1 MVPAQISMPLIACL
15 AMTLPEQEIKEVLSS
30 LSQSKV
36 GHACQDSARLFEL
49 VFGELHKLAADRLR
63 RERPDHTLQPT
74 ALVNEVYLRLV
85 AGNDQKQWDNT
96 GHFFA
101 AAARAMRQILIDNA
115 RRKLASKRSGSRQRA
130 DIDLNEITDGLDDQ
144 SLIELHDALSE
155 LEKVDPEKAQLVEL
169 KFFGGLSMEQTCDCL
184 HISRTTAHRH
194 WKQAQAWL
202 FLRITEPK

>member
-85 AGNDQKQWDNT
+85 AAMTRSSGTTRVISLRQPRGPCGRFSSIMRAASWPVNALAADN
-96 GHFFA
+96 GP
-101 AAARAMRQILIDNA
+101 ILI
-115 RRKLASKRSGSRQRA
+115 
-130 DIDLNEITDGLDDQ
+130 
-144 SLIELHDALSE
+144 
-155 LEKVDPEKAQLVEL
+155 
-169 KFFGGLSMEQTCDCL
+169 
-184 HISRTTAHRH
+184 
-194 WKQAQAWL
+194 
-202 FLRITEPK
+202 